1 MFSSIAGTFTWCL
14 LAFSAIFFLSYSSVG
29 FWISGQNPDV
39 TSDYPHGLTAI
50 FSTRTL
56 DSLNQDPHF
65 HDALLSLTAI
75 VAHSSADLGGKFGWE
90 ELRSFG
96 TNLTD
101 GVSRIRDKQQRRH
114 KRQDPL
120 ANFGASLEDLLSGL
134 GIGGNSSCGL
144 TNILGCLG
152 DSLTDSLG
160 TPALFLG
167 IGLGMGTATGLN
179 LTDAEE
185 ASVIANSIVTAY
197 NLSATGINLAAQQ
210 LGNGLSRQ
218 LLPAVDKGNIPI
230 GLAAYAL
237 ASGVGNATA
246 VGLGLT
252 KEQFQPSQDSSIVG
266 IAGNLGLGVAMP
278 LVGKRDLKAAI
289 KSWTNNST
297 VSELIQR
304 LPGFAAAAGNG
315 LGKGM
320 RNGFGLHKKNDNNN
334 KDNNNNND
342 NNNNRN
348 NKKNNDNN
356 QKQKKRQLQ
365 DVALDSPKFPNAV
378 RLFAKG
384 LSQSFIGGSDFSDI
398 RAAMRASLFSSFDVP
413 KMLGSIAAGAGA
425 GIGTGI
431 AVGLDI
437 KTMNSTSTITGD
449 ISTEEVQTALAAES
463 FTRNFFSNFL
473 ENSSAIQK
481 AKKLITDSPPQ
492 AFKRF
497 NAAKA
502 AEGLGRGAI
511 EGVMTAMSSCGGL
524 KNLITGDFPADG
536 CGKVP
541 ALGPTQFDD
550 SINGAAVGF
559 ARGLSGKA
567 TILIADVAR
576 NLTGGSKVSENAT
589 MGKKRSIIDEDEGV
603 GVDKINPLSPRQAQL
618 PDGAQLP
625 LAIDSD
631 TAQIGAQK
639 IVDSL
644 TCQGVG
650 GIISAAMGFMSTSK
664 AEVKM
669 IETAMGQAGVSLDPK
684 VLRLLPQGPVVVTSG
699 GNSFEINAQ
708 EKSIRINGQALSMFT
723 TLTWLH
729 VIFTS
734 LGFLLFLPLYL
745 ILGVVWR
752 FSVLIGY
759 PVGEMKNRKW
769 RMGFLTMFAV
779 FGITGIILGIVG
791 MGNTGHFRDT
801 HGILGLISFII
812 TLPTF
817 GLGVARLRSTM
828 PHPSPSAFVGLKGP
842 VGLAKS
848 PQRIYFLSS
857 LTIQLSLILGQFA
870 FLQGFKTLR
879 TISLCIVDAFF
890 SSDSSAGVVS
900 ILLVVQMSATAL
912 VGIRGWIE
920 QHIAKNLSE
929 GISPRTESSIF
940 NTGRHDTMAT
950 FGFDKKDAPAAY
962 NQAVRRR
969 SNFSGKTEDLKG
981 FEDSGI
987 GAPFNFRKEG
997 SIGEQGG
1004 VENKERDAV
1013 GPFFSPEE
1021 RDNYQERGIYNPK
1034 TGGYIQQQQQQQAMT
1049 NGDYYNSLAA
1059 YGERRPSSG
1068 IFDPQLS
1075 PSPRIMPTGP
1085 KMSNV
1090 STKDLWPPP
1099 MPESERLYS
1108 RAKTANSASS
1118 RYSRPIDGNVPVRD
1132 SFMGFGA

>member
-1 MFSSIAGTFTWCL
+1 MFSSIAGKLTWCL

-29 FWISGQNPDV
+29 FWISGQSPD
-39 TSDYPHGLTAI
+39 TTGDYPHSLAAI

-56 DSLNQDPHF
+56 NSLNQDPQF

-75 VAHSSADLGGKFGWE
+75 VAHSSADLGGRFGWE

-96 TNLTD
+96 TNLTN
-101 GVSRIRDKQQRRH
+101 GVGRIRKKQQHRR

-120 ANFGASLEDLLSGL
+120 ANFGASLDDLLGGL
-134 GIGGNSSCGL
+134 GLGGNSSCGL

-185 ASVIANSIVTAY
+185 ASAIANSIVTAY

-218 LLPAVDKGNIPI
+218 LLPAVDKGNVPV

-252 KEQFQPSQDSSIVG
+252 KERFQPSQDSSIVG

-278 LVGKRDLKAAI
+278 LVGKRDLKASI
-289 KSWTNNST
+289 TSWTNSST
-297 VSELIQR
+297 ASELIQR
-304 LPGFAAAAGNG
+304 LPRFAAAAGIG

-320 RNGFGLHKKNDNNN
+320 RNGFGLHK
-334 KDNNNNND
+334 NNNNN
-342 NNNNRN
+342 NNNKN
-348 NKKNNDNN
+348 KNNGNN
-356 QKQKKRQLQ
+356 GDSRKQHKRQFQ
-365 DVALDSPKFPNAV
+365 DDSLDSPKFPKAV

-384 LSQSFIGGSDFSDI
+384 LSQSFFEESDFSEVN
-398 RAAMRASLFSSFDVP
+398 AAMRAALFSSIDVP

-437 KTMNSTSTITGD
+437 KTTNSTSTITGD
-449 ISTEEVQTALAAES
+449 ISSEEVQTALAAES

-492 AFKRF
+492 AFKGF

-524 KNLITGDFPADG
+524 KNLITGDFPVDAF
-536 CGKVP
+536 GKVP

-576 NLTGGSKVSENAT
+576 NLTGGSQASENAP
-589 MGKKRSIIDEDEGV
+589 MSEKRSIVDEDEGAS
-603 GVDKINPLSPRQAQL
+603 VDKINPLSTRQAQS
-618 PDGAQLP
+618 PDGAQIP

-631 TAQIGAQK
+631 TAQRGAQK

-664 AEVKM
+664 SEVDM
-669 IETAMGQAGVSLDPK
+669 IETAMGQVGVPLDPM

-699 GNSFEINAQ
+699 GNNFEINAQ
-708 EKSIRINGQALSMFT
+708 EKSLRINGQSTSLFI

-734 LGFLLFLPLYL
+734 LSFLLFLPLYL

-779 FGITGIILGIVG
+779 FGTIGIILGIVG
-791 MGNTGHFRDT
+791 MGNSGHFRDT
-801 HGILGLISFII
+801 HGILGLVCLII
-812 TLPTF
+812 ILPTF

-842 VGLAKS
+842 IELLKS
-848 PQRIYFLSS
+848 PQRIYFLSGFS
-857 LTIQLSLILGQFA
+857 IELILILGQFA
-870 FLQGFKTLR
+870 FLQGFTTLR

-890 SSDSSAGVVS
+890 SSDSSAGIVS
-900 ILLVVQMSATAL
+900 ILLVVQVSATAL
-912 VGIRGWIE
+912 VGIRGWVE
-920 QHIAKNLSE
+920 QHIAKNVSA
-929 GISPRTESSIF
+929 GNSPRTESSIF
-940 NTGRHDTMAT
+940 NPGRHDTMAT
-950 FGFDKKDAPAAY
+950 FGFDKKDAPAAF

-969 SNFSGKTEDLKG
+969 SNFSGRTEDLKG
-981 FEDSGI
+981 SEDSGI
-987 GAPFNFRKEG
+987 GEPFNFRKEG

-1004 VENKERDAV
+1004 VQVKDRDAV
-1013 GPFFSPEE
+1013 GHFLSPEE

-1034 TGGYIQQQQQQQAMT
+1034 TGGYMQQQQQAIT

-1075 PSPRIMPTGP
+1075 PSPRIMATGP

-1108 RAKTANSASS
+1108 KARAANSVSS